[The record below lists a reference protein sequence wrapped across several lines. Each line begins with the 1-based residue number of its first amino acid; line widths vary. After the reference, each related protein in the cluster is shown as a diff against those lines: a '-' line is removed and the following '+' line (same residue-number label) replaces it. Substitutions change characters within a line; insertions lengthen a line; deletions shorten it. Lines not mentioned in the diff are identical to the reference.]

1 MCITIN
7 HGISI
12 EAFSY
17 HSLLNLFISN
27 LPEIT
32 YQLLVIF
39 VTNDKQSLSK
49 KRWTLIIWHGGHL
62 SAAWRLN
69 QAPSDSSYHARL
81 TVYIANKMGSQA
93 AVFYLRLEMKLSISQ
108 VQIILNTQISLNI
121 CC

>member
-17 HSLLNLFISN
+17 HSFLNLFISN
-27 LPEIT
+27 LPEFP

-49 KRWTLIIWHGGHL
+49 KKVNIDNLTWRTLVSCLEVEPSTFRLQL
-62 SAAWRLN
+62 SYPINCLY
-69 QAPSDSSYHARL
+69 S
-81 TVYIANKMGSQA
+81 
-93 AVFYLRLEMKLSISQ
+93 
-108 VQIILNTQISLNI
+108 
-121 CC
+121 